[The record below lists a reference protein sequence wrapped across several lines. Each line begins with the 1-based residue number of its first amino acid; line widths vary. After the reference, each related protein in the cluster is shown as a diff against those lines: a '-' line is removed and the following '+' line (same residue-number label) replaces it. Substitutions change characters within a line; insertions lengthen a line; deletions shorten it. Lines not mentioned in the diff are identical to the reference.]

1 MCFCAELEQKTADD
15 PFALLPDTAT
25 MEEVLRMVAKEQGY
39 TEDQL
44 ESTRTKLSQSL
55 VVTVGN
61 LRVLSKEQIIAYDLP
76 DVVKNYLFRVL
87 K

>member
-25 MEEVLRMVAKEQGY
+25 MEEVLHMVAKEQGFA
-39 TEDQL
+39 EEEVQHDL
-44 ESTRTKLSQSL
+44 ASL
-55 VVTVGN
+55 HGKRVRTVGD
-61 LRVLSKEQIIAYDLP
+61 LRVLSKEQIIAYELP
-76 DVVKNYLFRVL
+76 DVVQNYLRRVL